1 MKKRTHFFLSLL
13 LICISAGLLGLLL
26 SNMRHNAKS
35 VADILAREDL
45 NIDVGIFAK
54 QDIPEK
60 LLPELIDPSGEREN
74 LIYSFDSS
82 EQYCINRFLTYFS
95 EQSFGSYDS
104 DDSAALVDFAYR
116 YVLLHRVDYEALSE
130 DDMLDTVNRGLVAD
144 NLSYMLASNT
154 VDSVTERF
162 FGTTLQHTE
171 EAYSFLRT
179 GIEAGNR
186 ISVAKAMYANEDG
199 SYTVAFDIYESNA
212 QPTSCPFRQD
222 ELSTAQPREDWYDN
236 RLFSSYAESAY
247 PNQHWEYIGTT
258 SGVSA
263 PDPDAYLAYDIYRV
277 DSFGASLLFV
287 TPYGGIAP
295 APVVYAYDAANHTM
309 TLVFSNGSFLDRT
322 YFTLSDL
329 DARVHPDLTYISSG
343 TAVVRW
349 HGEASNAVYQ
359 LIAYEAGDGGTH
371 QAVRFESDEQYRLNL
386 FLSNF
391 SEQYYGHYDAD
402 DKDALIRFAYV
413 YLKIND
419 FDALEP
425 TEDNR
430 MLLPTAA
437 VDRVLNRFFGSTIEH
452 TESAY
457 YFPMADGEAYARFSV
472 ATAMSAN
479 SDGTYRVA
487 FDIYELSPTDIRY
500 DSVPSQYYA
509 LTASDARE
517 HTGISLC
524 GSGTAVI
531 RDYTIGNYATYQVIS
546 YQSDEY

>member
-1 MKKRTHFFLSLL
+1 MKKWTHVFLSLL

-35 VADILAREDL
+35 VADILAREEL

-95 EQSFGSYDS
+95 EQSFGSYDP
-104 DDSAALVDFAYR
+104 DNSAALVDFAYQ
-116 YVLLHRVDYEALSE
+116 YLLLHRDDAALYEDGLA
-130 DDMLDTVNRGLVAD
+130 DTVEGTLKTVG
-144 NLSYMLASNT
+144 LSYELDSNA
-154 VDSVTERF
+154 VDAIANRF
-162 FGTTLQHTE
+162 FGKTIEHTE
-171 EAYSFLRT
+171 DVYYFLNT
-179 GIEAGNR
+179 GVEAGKR
-186 ISVAKAMYANEDG
+186 ISVAKAMYANVDG
-199 SYTVAFDIYESNA
+199 SYTVEFDLYDVNPKPI
-212 QPTSCPFRQD
+212 SCPFSQED
-222 ELSTAQPREDWYDN
+222 LMNAELREGVGGYSP
-236 RLFSSYAESAY
+236 FPIYARSVY
-247 PNQHWEYIGTT
+247 PNLDWEFIGTT
-258 SGVSA
+258 SGTL
-263 PDPDAYLAYDIYRV
+263 DPNPNEYLGYDVYRV
-277 DSFGASLLFV
+277 NAFGQSILFV
-287 TPYGGIAP
+287 S
-295 APVVYAYDAANHTM
+295 PVGYDSNTEDEIYAYDAASHTM
-309 TLVFSNGSFLDRT
+309 TLVFLNGSFLDTT

-479 SDGTYRVA
+479 SDGTYKVA

-509 LTASDARE
+509 LTASDARG
-517 HTGISLC
+517 HTGISRC

-531 RDYTIGNYATYQVIS
+531 RDYTIDNYATYQVIS